1 MKRIGLTGGI
11 GSGKTTVAEVFDT
24 LGVPVFL
31 ADEEARR
38 IQNKDEAVKN
48 KIQKVLGDVYDIN
61 GTLNRKRVA
70 ELVFGN
76 PSLLEQLNQIVH
88 PVVKDAFEKFVALH
102 ADAPYV
108 IREAAILFESGSY
121 KDLDAVIAVVA
132 PEEIRINR
140 VMNRDSSTKEQVQQR
155 IQAQWSDEEKVRRSQ
170 FVIINDGKEMILPAI
185 VNIHEEL
192 IKA

>member
-11 GSGKTTVAEVFDT
+11 GSGKTTVAEVFKT
-24 LGVPVFL
+24 LGIPVFL

-38 IQNKDEAVKN
+38 IQNEVETVKN
-48 KIQKVLGDVYDIN
+48 KIQQVLGDVYDIN

-88 PVVKDAFEKFVALH
+88 PAVKDAFEKFVASH
-102 ADAPYV
+102 TDAPYV

-192 IKA
+192 MKA

>member
-11 GSGKTTVAEVFDT
+11 GSGKTTVAEVFKT

-88 PVVKDAFEKFVALH
+88 PVVKDAFEMFVTSH

-192 IKA
+192 MKA

>member
-11 GSGKTTVAEVFDT
+11 GSGKTTVAEVFET

-61 GTLNRKRVA
+61 GTLIRKRVA

-88 PVVKDAFEKFVALH
+88 PVVKDAFEKFVASH